1 MTSLAGT
8 VAVPRDCP
16 EHTCP
21 RAPTSKQ
28 AERAGP
34 PLWTSRSPRA
44 DLATRAIVSVER
56 TCIGGPALFSQH
68 LHATAQK
75 GQVPPTELLSR
86 KKRDCP
92 GALRFPSGR
101 QRMSEA
107 SCLPQTMLRSPGG
120 VSPPDS
126 LQAGILAR
134 ETCPWGAPVSSGW
147 NGGPAGSHQ
156 EHLFTHGVRPM
167 TTRPLSASTV

>member
-8 VAVPRDCP
+8 AAVPRNYP

-21 RAPTSKQ
+21 CTPTSKP
-28 AERAGP
+28 AERDGP
-34 PLWTSRSPRA
+34 PRWTSRSPRA

-56 TCIGGPALFSQH
+56 TQIGGPALFSWH
-68 LHATAQK
+68 LHATVQK
-75 GQVPPTELLSR
+75 GQVPPSELFSR
-86 KKRDCP
+86 KKRGRP

-107 SCLPQTMLRSPGG
+107 SCLPQTMLRSPAV
-120 VSPPDS
+120 VSPPGS
-126 LQAGILAR
+126 LQAGISAP
-134 ETCPWGAPVSSGW
+134 ETCRWGAPVSSGW

-156 EHLFTHGVRPM
+156 EHLFTHRVRPM
-167 TTRPLSASTV
+167 TTRP